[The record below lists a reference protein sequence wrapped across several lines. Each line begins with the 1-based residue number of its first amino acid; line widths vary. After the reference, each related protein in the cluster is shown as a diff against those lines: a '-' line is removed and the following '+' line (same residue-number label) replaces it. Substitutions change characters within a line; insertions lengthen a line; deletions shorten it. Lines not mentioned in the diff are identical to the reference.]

1 MTTIL
6 RNSQRHRIE
15 WKKEGTAK
23 GYARGW
29 NNTGLDDNVLLPCEG
44 LSQHVR
50 FTKTLHPVPKIDHE
64 KWGKKID

>member
-1 MTTIL
+1 MTTTL
-6 RNSQRHRIE
+6 TNSQRHRIE

-44 LSQHVR
+44 LPQHVR
-50 FTKTLHPVPKIDHE
+50 FTTTL
-64 KWGKKID
+64 